1 MNTIPRAGW
10 VSALLLC
17 AAGWLSA
24 QTSSLNEDLVR
35 ADRQYALY
43 AYNLAMQT
51 YQQVLKDD
59 PRNAHALARIG
70 DCYYQLN
77 MPEKSLEWYLKAIRQ
92 YNTEAEVHLRYGM
105 ALMQTKAYDAA
116 KDQFMEYAQR
126 NEAVG
131 NHYVSVCDYASANAL
146 KESAWQVKNEPLNT
160 EFADFCPTFLGS
172 RVVYSSARTDL
183 MPKGKSGDSPS
194 GSQNY
199 LLVTQ
204 VNPES
209 GLLQKPQILRS
220 ELQNARNEG
229 PASFSADGRRVAFCR
244 NNFING
250 TRQIAESGINMS
262 LYTAEVDDNGKWIN
276 IKAFPYNGSSF
287 ATGFPA
293 LSPDGGTLIFASTQ
307 PGGLGGW
314 DIYVS
319 NWKDNTWTTPRN
331 LGSPLN
337 TPGNEVTPFYD
348 GASLYFSSD
357 WHRGFGGLDVFRAEL
372 GREEVSNIFHLGPGV
387 NSERDDYGFI
397 FNTSDNVGYVTSTRP
412 GGRGNEDIW
421 KLTKKWN
428 DEVTAADYRANDDTP
443 FRPSEYNDVSDNKG
457 ISSKTP
463 SGMHLLITD
472 ERGNPLSGAEVDLTD
487 CYGER
492 GFTDRDGRFYFSEL
506 NRQINCRVNI
516 RKTGF
521 QDIELALS
529 QFGQQNVRIGL
540 TPESRE
546 RYSGRVY
553 DAGSRAP
560 VRGVSVE
567 IKFQDGSK
575 PIETQTDID
584 GYYEL
589 FLDPG
594 TTYLINYSKYGYV
607 GQIAKTYLGTSMG
620 KIPNV
625 YLEQEV
631 ASVAT
636 NTKTEYSD
644 YSNTPR
650 PAEYGT
656 DNASIR
662 TIYKKPAV
670 EQASAVT
677 QPIFN
682 GYSIQLAA
690 MPDEPSNYKLGLY
703 ESLTKD
709 GNLYVKKEA
718 GLHKIRLGIFKTK
731 PEAEAVHKKVVAS
744 KIQKDAFIVE
754 EYGADESLVVGYQ
767 APTKP
772 VENTTAPIPS
782 LASKGTVNPPIMY
795 ALQLGS
801 FASDK
806 SISISDYASLRGL
819 GNLYSNQENGYTQVR
834 MGIWD
839 NYQDAENAQKEAVKR
854 GFPKAVIV
862 TEKGNDPD
870 IQDFIL
876 AKRPAADANRV
887 QILSPTEARPE
898 VYSSTS
904 VAPTYKGNKFYIRI
918 AALSNPDRFD
928 GTSLAD
934 LGYIEKR
941 PADNAPGMTVI
952 LLSNYPSQAAAQKA
966 LEQVQRRGYAQAYIL
981 EEVNGQL
988 FRR

>member
-1 MNTIPRAGW
+1 MNTISRAGW
-10 VSALLLC
+10 VSVLLLC
-17 AAGWLSA
+17 TAGWLSA
-24 QTSSLNEDLVR
+24 QKTSLNEDLVR
-35 ADRQYALY
+35 ADRQFALY

-59 PRNAHALARIG
+59 PRNAHALARVG

-77 MPEKSLEWYLKAIRQ
+77 TPEKSLEWYLKAIRQ
-92 YNTEAEVHLRYGM
+92 YNTEADVHLRYGM

-116 KDQFMEYAQR
+116 KDQFMEYAQS

-131 NHYVSVCDYASANAL
+131 NHYVSVCDYATQNSL

-160 EFADFCPTFLGS
+160 EYADFCPTFLGS
-172 RVVYSSARTDL
+172 RIVYSSARTDIVA
-183 MPKGKSGDSPS
+183 KGKSSDSPS

-209 GLLQKPQILRS
+209 ALLQKPQILRS

-229 PASFSADGRRVAFCR
+229 PSSFSADGRRVAFCR

-293 LSPDGGTLIFASTQ
+293 LSPDGGTLIFSSTQ
-307 PGGLGGW
+307 PGGFGGW

-319 NWKDNTWTTPRN
+319 NWKDNNWTTPRN

-337 TPGNEVTPFYD
+337 SPGNEVTPFYD

-357 WHRGFGGLDVFRAEL
+357 WHQGFGGLDVFRAEL

-397 FNTSDNVGYVTSTRP
+397 FNSNDNVGYVTSTRP

-428 DEVTAADYRANDDTP
+428 EEATAAAVQAKTDTP
-443 FRPSEYNDVSDNKG
+443 FRPSEYNDVSGNNNS
-457 ISSKTP
+457 ITSKTP
-463 SGMHLLITD
+463 VGMHLLITD
-472 ERGNPLSGAEVDLTD
+472 ERGNGIPGAEVDLTD
-487 CYGER
+487 CYGEK
-492 GFTDRDGRFYFSEL
+492 GFTDRDGRFSFTEL
-506 NRQINCRVNI
+506 NRTISCRVTI

-521 QDIELALS
+521 QDTEITLN

-546 RYSGRVY
+546 RFSGRVY
-553 DAGSRAP
+553 DASSRAA
-560 VRGVSVE
+560 VRGVTVE

-575 PIETQTDID
+575 SVEAQTDAD

-594 TTYLINYSKYGYV
+594 TTYLVNYSKYGYV

-620 KIPNV
+620 KISNI
-625 YLEQEV
+625 YLEQE
-631 ASVAT
+631 AIANTST
-636 NTKTEYSD
+636 NTQKIEYAD

-650 PAEYGT
+650 PSEYST
-656 DNASIR
+656 DNNSSIK
-662 TIYKKPAV
+662 TIYKQPAV
-670 EQASAVT
+670 EQAPVVV
-677 QPIFN
+677 PPVFN

-690 MPDEPSNYKLGLY
+690 MPDEPSNYKLGTY

-709 GNLYVKKEA
+709 GNLYVKKE
-718 GLHKIRLGIFKTK
+718 GNLHKIRLGIFKTK
-731 PEAEAVHKKVVAS
+731 AEVDAVLKKVVAT
-744 KIQKDAFIVE
+744 KIQKDAFIVD
-754 EYGADESLVVGYQ
+754 EYGADESLMVGYQ
-767 APTKP
+767 APIKP
-772 VENTTAPIPS
+772 VEHSNVPATS
-782 LASKGTVNPPIMY
+782 LASKGLNPAIMY

-801 FASDK
+801 FSAEK
-806 SISISDYASLRGL
+806 AIAIGDYANLRGM

-834 MGIWD
+834 LGIWD
-839 NYQDAENAQKEAVKR
+839 SYPEAEKAQKEAVNR
-854 GFPKAVIV
+854 GFPKSVIV

-870 IQDFIL
+870 IQDFVL
-876 AKRPAADANRV
+876 SKPAAADINKTQLLNPAV
-887 QILSPTEARPE
+887 RPQE
-898 VYSSTS
+898 YSTT
-904 VAPTYKGNKFYIRI
+904 AQTLTKPFFIRI

-928 GTSLAD
+928 GSSLAD

-941 PADNAPGMTVI
+941 QAENSPGMTVI
-952 LLSNYPSQAAAQKA
+952 LLASYPNQAAAQKA
-966 LEQVQRRGYAQAYIL
+966 LEQVQRRGYAEAYIL
-981 EEVNGQL
+981 EDVNGRL